1 MFKCIN
7 RNVLI
12 GLAIVA
18 GGVLLI
24 APGAFASVLPL
35 LVVAICPLSM
45 VLMMRGMN
53 RDKSCQTNSASTPS
67 TVSTASDTDAEL
79 IRLRAE
85 IDQLKAE
92 QTTLRDSNQRRA

>member
-12 GLAIVA
+12 GLAVVA

-24 APGAFASVLPL
+24 APGAFASLLPL

-45 VLMMRGMN
+45 VFMMRGMN
-53 RDKSCQTNSASTPS
+53 RGKSCETTSASSAAPA
-67 TVSTASDTDAEL
+67 VDTDAEL
-79 IRLRAE
+79 TRLRAE
-85 IDQLKAE
+85 IDQLKAVQAE
-92 QTTLRDSNQRRA
+92 RDRSYDRP